1 MKNHSRPADE
11 LSIAELEAL
20 LARKR
25 LQARQDRVRRFRQ
38 SGRTLDLGSDIAII
52 DESQAERTLNETV
65 ADGTDEQGSA
75 EPVQRNGTLNRALL
89 FVELA
94 AVVGLIAIL
103 ISSYDT
109 LRELN
114 SEVAQALGNSTVT
127 ATPVITAVVL
137 PSGHTPPG
145 SPGGVRPNEAEI
157 PENLRPLVQSVGPID
172 IPTAAPGA
180 ARNILIPKIWNSAA
194 PVVQGDGWEQ
204 LKKGVGQHL
213 GSAMPGEQGNVVL
226 SAHND
231 VFGELFRD
239 LDKLR
244 PGDEIILSTP
254 ARDFTY
260 RVTGMRIVEPTDV
273 SVMDST
279 QRATVTLISC
289 YPYLVDNQRIVV
301 FAELDES

>member
-1 MKNHSRPADE
+1 MKNHSKSADE

-38 SGRTLDLGSDIAII
+38 AGRTLELGSDPAIFDPGEPSDDRVPEEL
-52 DESQAERTLNETV
+52 DEEE
-65 ADGTDEQGSA
+65 GEGSI
-75 EPVQRNGTLNRALL
+75 QRNGTMNRLL
-89 FVELA
+89 LLVEFA
-94 AVVGLIAIL
+94 AVVGLIAIF
-103 ISSYDT
+103 ISSYGV
-109 LRELN
+109 LRQLN
-114 SEVAQALGNSTVT
+114 SEVAQALGNSTAT

-145 SPGGVRPNEAEI
+145 SPGGVRPNEDEI

-213 GSAMPGEQGNVVL
+213 GTALPGEPGNVVL

-231 VFGELFRD
+231 IFGELFRD
-239 LDKLR
+239 LDQLR

-254 ARDFTY
+254 ANEFTY

-273 SVMDST
+273 SVMEPT
-279 QRATVTLISC
+279 KRATVTLISC

-301 FAELDES
+301 FAELAES